1 MLLSAVILRGT
12 RAAQPAATA
21 VPAGSIYYV
30 TDEYRTERS
39 TGSAWQDITD
49 GGTAAGWLINQVL
62 S

>member
-1 MLLSAVILRGT
+1 MLLSAVILRGA
-12 RAAQPAATA
+12 RGSQPAATA

-39 TGSAWQDITD
+39 TGAAWQDITD
-49 GGTAAGWLINQVL
+49 GGTSAGWLLVQVF